1 MYADDIVLMAEG
13 KDKMKNMIGRL
24 EKYRKKKLEL
34 NPSKTKIMRFRK
46 GTEKL
51 KEKRKWRW
59 KGKRIEEVKEF
70 QYLFFWY
77 PGGNT

>member
-24 EKYRKKKLEL
+24 KEYRKKKLEL

-46 GTEKL
+46 G
-51 KEKRKWRW
+51 RK
-59 KGKRIEEVKEF
+59 IES
-70 QYLFFWY
+70 
-77 PGGNT
+77 